1 MSALDIRIEKTE
13 LAKELEKQYN
23 LDFGLSQKHE
33 WDAGYDVRACI
44 PKPIIVR
51 PGERVIIPTGLKIEL
66 TSMQFE
72 IQVRPRSGLAAKNGI
87 TIVNTPGTIDA
98 GYRDEIMV
106 ILLNT
111 SEHPFAIK
119 PGDRIAQLCFR
130 AVPSVGIEYVDTISR
145 ENDRGGGFGS
155 SGVK

>member
-1 MSALDIRIEKTE
+1 MNELSIRIEKTGM
-13 LAKELEKQYN
+13 AKDLEKQYGISFD
-23 LDFGLSQKHE
+23 LMQKHQ
-33 WDAGYDVRACI
+33 WDAGYDVRASI
-44 PKPIIVR
+44 PRPAIIGPHQRLIV
-51 PGERVIIPTGLKIEL
+51 PTGLKIEL
-66 TSMQFE
+66 LSPMYE
-72 IQVRPRSGLAAKNGI
+72 IQCRPRSGLAAKNGI

-111 SEHPFAIK
+111 SNQDFPIK

-130 AVPSVGIEYVDTISR
+130 ALPNVKIDYVNEISR